1 MCWIGESNFK
11 AGLWRKRMHQG
22 TSRKINESF
31 ILAIYG
37 KGHNEKNRWQEL
49 RVFRIKMMCLLLCR
63 CWKTQRNAE
72 AYNVC
77 DVSIRLTHKVGKITQ
92 LWGCVITKHRILN
105 LCFFFLAPPVS
116 FRTAEASS
124 LEVPT
129 VNFWS
134 SSLRC
139 WLSYVTHCSFLKCL
153 FNLCSAVEMFHN
165 APGIPWQ

>member
-49 RVFRIKMMCLLLCR
+49 WVFRNIQSCPKVKMMCLLLCP

-77 DVSIRLTHKVGKITQ
+77 GVSIRLTHKVGKITQ
-92 LWGCVITKHRILN
+92 L
-105 LCFFFLAPPVS
+105 
-116 FRTAEASS
+116 
-124 LEVPT
+124 
-129 VNFWS
+129 
-134 SSLRC
+134 
-139 WLSYVTHCSFLKCL
+139 
-153 FNLCSAVEMFHN
+153 
-165 APGIPWQ
+165 